1 MHGVRAETRSR
12 DIVVLHAIETDLCI
26 LSFRG
31 SKLEF
36 RVAHVVNKS
45 CWKCLPVYRFRRLKR
60 PWNNRNIW

>member
-1 MHGVRAETRSR
+1 MFAAPPGFEHGGEDVRAETRSR

-26 LSFRG
+26 FSFRG

-45 CWKCLPVYRFRRLKR
+45 C
-60 PWNNRNIW
+60 